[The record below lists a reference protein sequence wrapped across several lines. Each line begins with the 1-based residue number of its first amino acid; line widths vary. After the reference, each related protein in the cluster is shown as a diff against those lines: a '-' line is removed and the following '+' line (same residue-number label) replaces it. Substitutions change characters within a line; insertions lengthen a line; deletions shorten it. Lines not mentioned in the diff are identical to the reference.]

1 MSDNVGLS
9 TPRGSGTSGYIQRN
23 LAHIRPRDSG
33 APYPP
38 TRDSFDSPKHKQR
51 QPDRGILEHDR
62 KRAVEVKVL
71 ELRDELE
78 EAGELD
84 EDEIDERCDALRKK
98 LLAEGAASRSGGGG
112 GGGAGG
118 PDRRG
123 KGPGGGLKMHQVH
136 EMADQKIRESERLR
150 RALKIGRD
158 YEEGS
163 HWKRQEERAA
173 KAAERADGGGDERPR
188 GSRD

>member
-9 TPRGSGTSGYIQRN
+9 TPRGSGTSGYVQRN

-38 TRDSFDSPKHKQR
+38 RGDADMPKHRQR

-78 EAGELD
+78 DAGELED
-84 EDEIDERCDALRKK
+84 DEIDERCDALRKR
-98 LLAEGAASRSGGGG
+98 LLAESVRGG
-112 GGGAGG
+112 GGGADRG
-118 PDRRG
+118 RRG
-123 KGPGGGLKMHQVH
+123 PVKMHQVH
-136 EMADQKIRESERLR
+136 EMADQKIREDERLR
-150 RALKIGRD
+150 RALKISRD
-158 YEEGS
+158 YEEGA

-173 KAAERADGGGDERPR
+173 RAAERGEGEGNDRPR
-188 GSRD
+188 DGRD

>member
-9 TPRGSGTSGYIQRN
+9 TPRGSGTSGYVQRN

-38 TRDSFDSPKHKQR
+38 PRGGDSSSSFDDAPRHRQR
-51 QPDRGILEHDR
+51 QPDKGILEHDR

-78 EAGELD
+78 DAGELD
-84 EDEIDERCDALRKK
+84 EDEIEDKCAALRKR
-98 LLAEGAASRSGGGG
+98 LLAEGAARG
-112 GGGAGG
+112 GG
-118 PDRRG
+118 PDRG
-123 KGPGGGLKMHQVH
+123 KGGRPGGGLKMHQVH

-150 RALKIGRD
+150 RALKISRD
-158 YEEGS
+158 YEEGA
-163 HWKRQEERAA
+163 HWKRQDERAA
-173 KAAERADGGGDERPR
+173 KAAERADGEGDDRPR
-188 GSRD
+188 ERED

>member
-9 TPRGSGTSGYIQRN
+9 TPRGSGTSGYVQRN

-38 TRDSFDSPKHKQR
+38 RDGPGAEAAKYRQR
-51 QPDRGILEHDR
+51 QPDKGILEHDR

-78 EAGELD
+78 DEGELG
-84 EDEIDERCDALRKK
+84 EDVIEDRCAALRAK
-98 LLAEGAASRSGGGG
+98 LLAEGAAR

-118 PDRRG
+118 GGPDR
-123 KGPGGGLKMHQVH
+123 KNKGLKMHQVH

-150 RALKIGRD
+150 RALKISRD
-158 YEEGS
+158 YEEGA
-163 HWKRQEERAA
+163 HWKRQEERAL
-173 KAAERADGGGDERPR
+173 KAAERAEGDEADGPR
-188 GSRD
+188 DRRD

>member
-9 TPRGSGTSGYIQRN
+9 TPRGSGTSGYVQRN

-38 TRDSFDSPKHKQR
+38 PSSSRDSDLPRHKQR

-78 EAGELD
+78 DAGELD
-84 EDEIDERCDALRKK
+84 EDEVEAKCVVLRER
-98 LLAEGAASRSGGGG
+98 LLAEGAARGGGP
-112 GGGAGG
+112 GGAGG
-118 PDRRG
+118 PDRR

-136 EMADQKIRESERLR
+136 EMADQKIRESDRMR
-150 RALKIGRD
+150 RALKISRD
-158 YEEGS
+158 YEEGQ

-173 KAAERADGGGDERPR
+173 KASERAEGEGVDRPR
-188 GSRD
+188 DGRD

>member
-9 TPRGSGTSGYIQRN
+9 TPRGSGTSGYVQRN

-38 TRDSFDSPKHKQR
+38 RGDADMPKHRQR

-78 EAGELD
+78 DAGELED
-84 EDEIDERCDALRKK
+84 DEIDERCDALRKK
-98 LLAEGAASRSGGGG
+98 LLAESARSGGGG
-112 GGGAGG
+112 ADRG
-118 PDRRG
+118 RRG
-123 KGPGGGLKMHQVH
+123 PVKMHQVH
-136 EMADQKIRESERLR
+136 EMADQKIREDERLR
-150 RALKIGRD
+150 RALKISRD
-158 YEEGS
+158 YEEGA

-173 KAAERADGGGDERPR
+173 RAAERGEGDGGDRPR
-188 GSRD
+188 DGRD

>member
-9 TPRGSGTSGYIQRN
+9 TPRGSGTSGYVQRN

-38 TRDSFDSPKHKQR
+38 RDSASDIPKHRQR
-51 QPDRGILEHDR
+51 QPDKGILEHDR

-78 EAGELD
+78 DAGELD
-84 EDEIDERCDALRKK
+84 DDEIDERCAALRKR
-98 LLAEGAASRSGGGG
+98 LLAESTRGSGGGG
-112 GGGAGG
+112 GA
-118 PDRRG
+118 DRR

-136 EMADQKIRESERLR
+136 EMADQKIREDERLR

-158 YEEGS
+158 YEEGA

-173 KAAERADGGGDERPR
+173 KAAERAEGDGGDRPR
-188 GSRD
+188 DGRD

>member
-9 TPRGSGTSGYIQRN
+9 TPRGSGTSGYVQRN

-38 TRDSFDSPKHKQR
+38 RDSDMPKHRQR

-78 EAGELD
+78 DEGELGD
-84 EDEIDERCDALRKK
+84 DEIDERCAALRER
-98 LLAEGAASRSGGGG
+98 LLAESARG
-112 GGGAGG
+112 GGGAGAG
-118 PDRRG
+118 VGADRTR
-123 KGPGGGLKMHQVH
+123 KGGGLKMHQVH
-136 EMADQKIRESERLR
+136 EMADQKIREDERLR

-173 KAAERADGGGDERPR
+173 KAAERAEGDGGDRPR
-188 GSRD
+188 EGRD

>member
-9 TPRGSGTSGYIQRN
+9 TPRGSGTSGYVQRN

-38 TRDSFDSPKHKQR
+38 RDSEAPRHR
-51 QPDRGILEHDR
+51 PRVPDKGILEHDR

-71 ELRDELE
+71 ELQDELE
-78 EAGELD
+78 DEGELG
-84 EDEIDERCDALRKK
+84 EDEIEERCAALRKK
-98 LLAEGAASRSGGGG
+98 LLAEGARGSGGGG
-112 GGGAGG
+112 A
-118 PDRRG
+118 DRR

-136 EMADQKIRESERLR
+136 EMADQKIREDERLR

-158 YEEGS
+158 YEEGQ

-173 KAAERADGGGDERPR
+173 RAAERGDGDGGDRPR
-188 GSRD
+188 DGRD

>member
-9 TPRGSGTSGYIQRN
+9 TPRGSGTSGYVQRN

-38 TRDSFDSPKHKQR
+38 RDSGADAPKHRQR

-78 EAGELD
+78 DEGRLG
-84 EDEIDERCDALRKK
+84 EDEVEERCAALRAR
-98 LLAEGAASRSGGGG
+98 LLAEGLQRGGGGGG
-112 GGGAGG
+112 GGGAVGA
-118 PDRRG
+118 DRTR
-123 KGPGGGLKMHQVH
+123 KGGGLKMHQVH

-150 RALKIGRD
+150 RALKISRD
-158 YEEGS
+158 YEEGA
-163 HWKRQEERAA
+163 HWKRQEDRAA
-173 KAAERADGGGDERPR
+173 RAADRAEADGADRPR
-188 GSRD
+188 DGRD

>member
-9 TPRGSGTSGYIQRN
+9 TPRGSGTSGYVQRN

-38 TRDSFDSPKHKQR
+38 PRDSSGPGADIPRHRQR

-78 EAGELD
+78 DAGELGD
-84 EDEIDERCDALRKK
+84 DEIDERCDALRKK
-98 LLAEGAASRSGGGG
+98 LLAEGARSGGGG
-112 GGGAGG
+112 G
-118 PDRRG
+118 PDRSR
-123 KGPGGGLKMHQVH
+123 KGGGLKMHQVH
-136 EMADQKIRESERLR
+136 EMADQKIREDERLR

-158 YEEGS
+158 YEEGA

-173 KAAERADGGGDERPR
+173 RAAEKGEGDGGDRPR
-188 GSRD
+188 DGRRD

>member
-9 TPRGSGTSGYIQRN
+9 TPRGSGTSGYVQRN

-38 TRDSFDSPKHKQR
+38 RDSASDIPKHRQR
-51 QPDRGILEHDR
+51 QPDKGILEHDR

-78 EAGELD
+78 DEGELGD
-84 EDEIDERCDALRKK
+84 DEIDEKCAALRKK
-98 LLAEGAASRSGGGG
+98 LLAESARGS
-112 GGGAGG
+112 GGAGV
-118 PDRRG
+118 DRR
-123 KGPGGGLKMHQVH
+123 KGPGGGFKMHQVH
-136 EMADQKIRESERLR
+136 EMADQKIREDERLR

-158 YEEGS
+158 YEEGA

-173 KAAERADGGGDERPR
+173 KAAERAEGEGGDRPR
-188 GSRD
+188 DGRD

>member
-9 TPRGSGTSGYIQRN
+9 TPRGSGTSGYVQRN

-38 TRDSFDSPKHKQR
+38 RDSSSSFDSPKHKPR
-51 QPDRGILEHDR
+51 QPDKGILEHDR

-78 EAGELD
+78 DAGDLGD
-84 EDEIDERCDALRKK
+84 DEIDERCDALRKK
-98 LLAEGAASRSGGGG
+98 LLAEGAAGRPAG
-112 GGGAGG
+112 GG
-118 PDRRG
+118 PDRR

-173 KAAERADGGGDERPR
+173 KAAERAEEGGDERPR
-188 GSRD
+188 DSRDSRD

>member
-9 TPRGSGTSGYIQRN
+9 TPRGSGTSGYVQRN

-38 TRDSFDSPKHKQR
+38 RGDADMPKHRQR

-78 EAGELD
+78 DAGELED
-84 EDEIDERCDALRKK
+84 DEIDERCDALRKR
-98 LLAEGAASRSGGGG
+98 LLAESARGGGG
-112 GGGAGG
+112 GGGADRG
-118 PDRRG
+118 RRG
-123 KGPGGGLKMHQVH
+123 PVKMHQVH
-136 EMADQKIRESERLR
+136 EMADQKIREDERLR
-150 RALKIGRD
+150 RALKISRD
-158 YEEGS
+158 YEEGA

-173 KAAERADGGGDERPR
+173 RAAERGEGEGGDRPR
-188 GSRD
+188 DGRD

>member
-9 TPRGSGTSGYIQRN
+9 TPRGSGTSGYVQRN

-38 TRDSFDSPKHKQR
+38 RDGPDAPKHRQR
-51 QPDRGILEHDR
+51 LPDKGILEHDR

-78 EAGELD
+78 DEGKLD
-84 EDEIDERCDALRKK
+84 DDEIEERCSELRAR
-98 LLAEGAASRSGGGG
+98 LLAESARGGGG
-112 GGGAGG
+112 GGGADRTRKGG
-118 PDRRG
+118 A
-123 KGPGGGLKMHQVH
+123 LKMHQVH

-150 RALKIGRD
+150 RALKISRD
-158 YEEGS
+158 YEEGA
-163 HWKRQEERAA
+163 HWKRQEDRAA
-173 KAAERADGGGDERPR
+173 KAAERGEADGGDRPR
-188 GSRD
+188 DARD

>member
-9 TPRGSGTSGYIQRN
+9 TPRGSGTSGYVQRN

-38 TRDSFDSPKHKQR
+38 SRDSFDAPKHKQR
-51 QPDRGILEHDR
+51 QPDKGILEHDR

-78 EAGELD
+78 DAGELD
-84 EDEIDERCDALRKK
+84 EDEIEAKCAALRER
-98 LLAEGAASRSGGGG
+98 LLAEGQAIRG
-112 GGGAGG
+112 GG
-118 PDRRG
+118 PDRR

-150 RALKIGRD
+150 RALKISRD
-158 YEEGS
+158 YEEGA

-173 KAAERADGGGDERPR
+173 KAAERAEGDGDDRPGDGRV
-188 GSRD
+188 G